1 MTDTLN
7 WFKEFSWLTDRYPF
21 LLHPSFLVHTVL
33 KAVRRASTIYGCPQC
48 IVGEIWDYKFC
59 FGPTYLNM
67 RNFLTLLG
75 FCFLICL
82 PFIAIVDSA
91 LIPRETGVKS
101 VYSQWDW
108 IPPFL
113 QETSFITVCSPMC
126 SLGWEH
132 RWSYSYY
139 AGNSGKI
146 LVISME
152 VSHVIYCYCLVETSN
167 LITTYPF

>member
-1 MTDTLN
+1 MANRPLSIS
-7 WFKEFSWLTDRYPF
+7 FASLLPGSHSPQGSEKGQCYLWLSPVYSGWNPGLEI
-21 LLHPSFLVHTVL
+21 LLWS
-33 KAVRRASTIYGCPQC
+33 
-48 IVGEIWDYKFC
+48 
-59 FGPTYLNM
+59 YLLEHEK
-67 RNFLTLLG
+67 FLTLLG

-152 VSHVIYCYCLVETSN
+152 LSHVIYCYCLVETSN
-167 LITTYPF
+167 LITTYLF